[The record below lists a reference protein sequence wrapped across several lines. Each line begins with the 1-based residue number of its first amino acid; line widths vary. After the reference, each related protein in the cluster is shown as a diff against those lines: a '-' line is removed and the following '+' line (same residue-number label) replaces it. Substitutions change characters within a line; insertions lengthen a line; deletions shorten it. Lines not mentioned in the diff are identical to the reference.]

1 MKLFKQMI
9 EDITDDY
16 DVELI
21 LKVIIRT
28 AIIAAIMLSLII
40 KH

>member
-1 MKLFKQMI
+1 MI